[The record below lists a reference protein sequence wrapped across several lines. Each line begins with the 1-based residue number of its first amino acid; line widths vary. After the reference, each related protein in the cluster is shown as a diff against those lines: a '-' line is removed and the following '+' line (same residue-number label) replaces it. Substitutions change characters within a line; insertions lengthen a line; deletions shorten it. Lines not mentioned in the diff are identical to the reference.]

1 MSAIGFENAPV
12 TRGLMFLVLI
22 SSLTI
27 GSVDISFDL
36 NRILTGE
43 LWRLLVSHISFN
55 NMAQAVVGSIT
66 LYTLRIFERQM
77 GIKKFGAFIM
87 ISYLLSIVLQIA
99 AIVIV
104 SSLGFE
110 NYIPS
115 SGPYFIIFS
124 LTYLYYAHVPH
135 LQSRRLGVLGIDISE
150 KSWIYVLLIQLLLS
164 DGFNSS
170 GSAFIGWL
178 IGFIYDSNTV
188 GIQNIRLP
196 KFVENVLSILS
207 NFLHSL
213 FFRPTIPNMQQHGVP
228 IGRDIGIGAL
238 SDFNE
243 YRDMLRPNN
252 LNNNTRYIPSVYN
265 PEPPSEDS
273 IATLMSLGFDRA
285 TVIQALQATDNNLD
299 AAANRLLR

>member
-12 TRGLMFLVLI
+12 TRGFIVLVLF

-36 NRILTGE
+36 NRILMGE
-43 LWRLLVSHISFN
+43 LWRLLFSHIAFT

-77 GIKKFGAFIM
+77 GIKKFGAFIV

-99 AIVIV
+99 AIVII
-104 SSLGFE
+104 SSLGFD

-170 GSAFIGWL
+170 GSAAIGWL

-188 GIQNIRLP
+188 GIQSIRLP
-196 KFVENVLSILS
+196 KFVENVLSIIY

-213 FFRPTIPNMQQHGVP
+213 LFRPTIPNMQQHGVP
-228 IGRDIGIGAL
+228 VGRDVGIGAL

-252 LNNNTRYIPSVYN
+252 NNRYVPSVHN

-273 IATLMSLGFDRA
+273 ISTLMSLGFDRA

-299 AAANRLLR
+299 AAANR